1 MEARDKKIL
10 VQSVCAV
17 LIIVVLFNVYSGI
30 TVSKIGI
37 PGLIDIEFNS
47 GDKPGSEEKP
57 GQQDSPTSDE
67 QESVVDDPPIIK
79 PGNTRDI
86 SNDDYESLDEDDVYG
101 AIPPEIT
108 GDTVIDLNGMW
119 YGDDGSEY
127 EISHDGGSVY
137 FTEYGLYGATAQGSG
152 EFQGKRLNLEYET
165 VFGTFGT
172 AILDVSENGRVL
184 SGRANDITSGSVTQL
199 YLTRY

>member
-1 MEARDKKIL
+1 MEARDKKVL
-10 VQSVCAV
+10 VQSVSAV

-37 PGLIDIEFNS
+37 PGLLEIEFNS
-47 GDKPGSEEKP
+47 GDKPGSEEKL
-57 GQQDSPTSDE
+57 GQQNSGTSDGR
-67 QESVVDDPPIIK
+67 ESVVDDPPFIN

-86 SNDDYESLDEDDVYG
+86 SNDNYESFDEDDVYDPV
-101 AIPPEIT
+101 PPEIT
-108 GDTVIDLNGMW
+108 REAVIDLNGMW

-127 EISHDGGSVY
+127 EIIHSGSTVY

-152 EFQGKRLNLEYET
+152 EYQNSRLTFEYET

-172 AILDVSENGRVL
+172 ATLDVSDNGRVL
-184 SGRANDITSGSVTQL
+184 SGRANDITSGTVTQL